1 MTAALQTAISV
12 PGWSLYNDA
21 VTATTNDSDG
31 HTVDKDGHSN
41 DGRPQTMTI
50 TATIMTLDLNV
61 SCGVNT

>member
-50 TATIMTLDLNV
+50 TATIMT
-61 SCGVNT
+61 